1 MMIINNN
8 NNEKESTY
16 PRCAL
21 QLSRGYL
28 YSHSQLKKEIKTE
41 I

>member
-1 MMIINNN
+1 MMIINN

-16 PRCAL
+16 PQCAL

-28 YSHSQLKKEIKTE
+28 HSHFQLKKEMKIE

>member
-1 MMIINNN
+1 MMIINN

-16 PRCAL
+16 PQCAL

-28 YSHSQLKKEIKTE
+28 YSHFQLKKEMKIE